1 MSLETD
7 IAVLTSAPLFSLLDR
22 HLLRLVAFGAEP
34 GTLQEGDVLFRK
46 GDASDG
52 GFVVIEGAIALDA
65 GDGAPIVVAEPGAV
79 IGQTALFIDTT
90 RPATA
95 TARARSAV
103 MRISPRLMHQVL
115 KQFPSAVAALYEALA
130 ADILSFADNLERVG
144 RCMPIP
150 GRHSEPCSG
159 ARRAKAEAAADRA
172 EAAANRKAKAAAEQA
187 VT

>member
-22 HLLRLVAFGAEP
+22 HLLRLLAFGVEP
-34 GTLQEGDVLFRK
+34 RALQEGDILFRK

-65 GDGAPIVVAEPGAV
+65 GDGAPIFVAEPGAV

-115 KQFPSAVAALYEALA
+115 RQFPSAVAALYEALA

-144 RCMPIP
+144 RSMPIP

-159 ARRAKAEAAADRA
+159 ARRAPRQRPRRTEPRQ
-172 EAAANRKAKAAAEQA
+172 RRTAKPKPPPSKP
-187 VT
+187 

>member
-22 HLLRLVAFGAEP
+22 HLLRLIAFGAEP
-34 GTLQEGDVLFRK
+34 RALQEGDVLFRK

-52 GFVVIEGAIALDA
+52 GFVMIEGAIELDA
-65 GDGAPIVVAEPGAV
+65 GDGAPIFVAEPGAV
-79 IGQTALFIDTT
+79 IGQTALFIDTM

-115 KQFPSAVAALYEALA
+115 RQFPSAIAALYEALA

-144 RCMPIP
+144 RCMPTP
-150 GRHSEPCSG
+150 GRHSEP
-159 ARRAKAEAAADRA
+159 
-172 EAAANRKAKAAAEQA
+172 
-187 VT
+187 

>member
-22 HLLRLVAFGAEP
+22 PLLRLLAFGAEP
-34 GTLQEGDVLFRK
+34 RTLQEGGILFRK

-65 GDGAPIVVAEPGAV
+65 GDGSPIVVAEPGAV
-79 IGQTALFIDTT
+79 IGPTALFIDTT

-95 TARARSAV
+95 TARERSAV
-103 MRISPRLMHQVL
+103 MRISLRLMHQVL
-115 KQFPSAVAALYEALA
+115 KQFPSAVVVLHEALA

-144 RCMPIP
+144 RSMPIP
-150 GRHSEPCSG
+150 GRPSEPCSG
-159 ARRAKAEAAADRA
+159 ARRAPR
-172 EAAANRKAKAAAEQA
+172 RKLSQTEPRRRRTAKPKPPPSEP
-187 VT
+187 

>member
-22 HLLRLVAFGAEP
+22 HLLRLLAFGAEP
-34 GTLQEGDVLFRK
+34 RTLQEGDVLFRK

-52 GFVVIEGAIALDA
+52 GVVVTEGAIAEEGDVLFRKRDASDGGVVVTEGAIALDA
-65 GDGAPIVVAEPGAV
+65 GDGSRIFVAEPGAV
-79 IGQTALFIDTT
+79 IGQTALFIDTM

-103 MRISPRLMHQVL
+103 MRISPRLMHQIL
-115 KQFPSAVAALYEALA
+115 RQFPSAVAALYEALA
-130 ADILSFADNLERVG
+130 VDILSFADNLERVG

-150 GRHSEPCSG
+150 GRHSEP
-159 ARRAKAEAAADRA
+159 
-172 EAAANRKAKAAAEQA
+172 
-187 VT
+187 